1 MYLRGDQDFC
11 SIAQNRELSS
21 IGNVRVPP
29 RDARSVAVPIV
40 PKRVGETEIEVSLIV
55 QIKHGGSFRNAAGDI
70 VIKKLLVVVGIL
82 VYNLNW
88 AKAEISVFLTF
99 SFGWC
104 SIVVNLHTLQVQF
117 MQRTKHNEKV
127 WCT

>member
-70 VIKKLLVVVGIL
+70 VIKKLLVVVSIL
-82 VYNLNW
+82 VCKLNW
-88 AKAEISVFLTF
+88 PKAENISIPYFLV
-99 SFGWC
+99 W
-104 SIVVNLHTLQVQF
+104 VVLKRGKFAYTASAVHAKNKT
-117 MQRTKHNEKV
+117 
-127 WCT
+127 